1 MPRESPTGTE
11 QVTLPA
17 FLQQCVLGLTSGG
30 FLGLI
35 AVGYTLVYGTV
46 GLIHFA
52 HGDVVMLGGCLAVGL
67 LSLLAPFA
75 FDPLVGW
82 LMIVLVTIG
91 CGFFCGGL
99 NMAIDRLV
107 YRPLRQAPP
116 LAPLVSAVGVSFI
129 LMNVGLLWLGST
141 DQAFPDLVTNAGS
154 PALRSPVTMADLV
167 VLSLVFPALIGL
179 AILLQR
185 TRFGRSLR
193 SVAAVSRVTTPT
205 GGADQFI
212 SATFFLGGF
221 LGGVASVAASI
232 HTATI
237 NYQMG
242 YQTGLYALA
251 AAVLGGIGSVPGA
264 IVGGLLVGLIRAFS
278 TVVLGPRW
286 AAAAVFLVLIVIL
299 AFRPEGLFGQKRR
312 ERRPA

>member
-1 MPRESPTGTE
+1 M
-11 QVTLPA
+11 TLSS
-17 FLQQCVLGLTSGG
+17 FFQQCVLGLTSGG

-67 LSLLAPFA
+67 LSLLM
-75 FDPLVGW
+75 PLAINPVVGW
-82 LMIVLVTIG
+82 LLIVLVTIC
-91 CGFFCGGL
+91 CGVCCGSL

-141 DQAFPDLVTNAGS
+141 DQAFPELIAIPGS
-154 PALRSPVTMADLV
+154 AAVFYPVAMADLV
-167 VLSLVFPALIGL
+167 VLSLVIPALLGL
-179 AILLQR
+179 AFLLQR

-205 GGADQFI
+205 GSANQFV
-212 SATFFLGGF
+212 SGTFFLSGF
-221 LGGVASVAASI
+221 LGGVASVAAGI

-242 YQTGLYALA
+242 YQTGLYALT

-264 IVGGLLVGLIRAFS
+264 IIGGLLVGLIRAFS
-278 TVVLGPRW
+278 TAVLGPRW
-286 AAAAVFLVLIVIL
+286 AAAAVFLVLIVVL
-299 AFRPEGLFGQKRR
+299 AFRPEGLFGQERR